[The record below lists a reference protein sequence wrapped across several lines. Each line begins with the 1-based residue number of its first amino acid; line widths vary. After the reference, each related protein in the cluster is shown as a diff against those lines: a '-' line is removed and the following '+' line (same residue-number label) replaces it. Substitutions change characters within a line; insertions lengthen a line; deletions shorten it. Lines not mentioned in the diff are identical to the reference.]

1 MVSSG
6 SARLAL
12 RLAGYG
18 SGRRLQAVSMARPVA
33 RGNRVAYD
41 RGGLVEWYANGPLGL
56 EQGFTIPARPA
67 GAGDGALKLS
77 LAVSGN
83 VRAVAS
89 SGGVTFSG
97 QGVSLA
103 YGGLVATDARGRR
116 LPARMR
122 LQGGRLVLAVDA
134 RGARYPVRVDPL
146 LQQAKLTAS
155 DGALG
160 VLVGWSVAV
169 SADGS
174 TVAVGAPLTQD
185 SVGSGAVY
193 VFARPPAGWASEHEV
208 AKLTPSDDGLGIGFS
223 AAISADGS
231 TIVTG
236 APTTSGANLEQGAAY
251 VFTRPPG
258 GWTSEHQA
266 AELTASDGG
275 VADMLGQSVAISGR
289 VIVAGAPEA
298 TVAANEDQGAA
309 YVFVEPP
316 GNWANA
322 HETAKLTASSGA
334 AEDALGQSVAI
345 SGDTVVAGAPEA
357 VFGVKSGRRTCSAR
371 ARPRRA
377 SAAPRAA
384 SWWASRFGALR
395 RLPTRRQ
402 GRPPRPGRSALATA
416 GAACSPA
423 AARQRAAR

>member
-1 MVSSG
+1 MAAEGPVSRMIGRDRRPYWATASRAGFVMRNGGQGLRARFGSGGVVVSSG

-18 SGRRLQAVSMARPVA
+18 SGRRLQAVSVARPVA

-41 RGGLVEWYANGPLGL
+41 RRGLVEWYADGPLGL

-67 GAGDGALKLS
+67 SAGEGALKLS

-83 VRAVAS
+83 VHGVAT

-97 QGVSLA
+97 QGASLA

-116 LPARMR
+116 IPARMR

-134 RGARYPVRVDPL
+134 QGAHYPVRVDPL

-160 VLVGWSVAV
+160 VLVGWTVAV

-174 TVAVGAPLTQD
+174 TIAVGAPLTQD

-193 VFARPPAGWASEHEV
+193 VFTRPPAGWASEHEV
-208 AKLTPSDDGLGIGFS
+208 AKLTPSDDGLGVGFS
-223 AAISADGS
+223 VAISADGS
-231 TIVTG
+231 TIVAG

-258 GWTSEHQA
+258 GWTSEH
-266 AELTASDGG
+266 
-275 VADMLGQSVAISGR
+275 
-289 VIVAGAPEA
+289 
-298 TVAANEDQGAA
+298 
-309 YVFVEPP
+309 PP
-316 GNWANA
+316 G
-322 HETAKLTASSGA
+322 
-334 AEDALGQSVAI
+334 
-345 SGDTVVAGAPEA
+345 
-357 VFGVKSGRRTCSAR
+357 RT
-371 ARPRRA
+371 
-377 SAAPRAA
+377 
-384 SWWASRFGALR
+384 
-395 RLPTRRQ
+395 T
-402 GRPPRPGRSALATA
+402 PPGP
-416 GAACSPA
+416 PY
-423 AARQRAAR
+423 